1 MNCWKTI
8 NITKQY
14 GSQRLFILSF
24 LTMLLTFI
32 ILYVSVTYLFM
43 SNTLYDNYFYLL
55 LIAIWLMHPLHKFI
69 HLIPLLPLGARVKK
83 TIIFKYLLFPMI
95 NIRIHD
101 PIPKWLFLITL
112 LAPFFGI
119 SALLILGC
127 IAYPHYLHYL
137 TILLAYHIG
146 LCVPD
151 FLSVKNTLF
160 SPKNSFIEENDDGFE
175 ILVFNHRQ

>member
-8 NITKQY
+8 NISKQY
-14 GSQRLFILSF
+14 GSQRLFILSL
-24 LTMLLTFI
+24 LTTLLTFI

-43 SNTLYDNYFYLL
+43 STSLYDNYFYLL

-69 HLIPLLPLGARVKK
+69 HLLPLLHLGERVKK
-83 TIIFKYLLFPMI
+83 TISFKYILFPII

-101 PIPKWLFLITL
+101 PIPKWLFFITL
-112 LAPFFGI
+112 FAPLFGI
-119 SALLILGC
+119 SVLLITGFIL
-127 IAYPHYLHYL
+127 YPHYVHYL

-151 FLSVKNTLF
+151 FINAKNALF
-160 SPKNSFIEENDDGFE
+160 APKNSFIEENDDGFE
-175 ILVFNHRQ
+175 ILVFNQGR